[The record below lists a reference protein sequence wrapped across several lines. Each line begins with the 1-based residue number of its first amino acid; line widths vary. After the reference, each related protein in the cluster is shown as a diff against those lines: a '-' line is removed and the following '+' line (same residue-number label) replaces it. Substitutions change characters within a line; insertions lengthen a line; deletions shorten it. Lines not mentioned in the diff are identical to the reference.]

1 MCGPQEVGGATW
13 AYDKHVAWAANE
25 KKKRAEQGVER
36 EKLPLIFAAA
46 ASSIHVMRLLWAA
59 SASASL
65 FVYCVT
71 SDLVRPEP

>member
-1 MCGPQEVGGATW
+1 MAGEVAI
-13 AYDKHVAWAANE
+13 DFC
-25 KKKRAEQGVER
+25 RCS
-36 EKLPLIFAAA
+36 I
-46 ASSIHVMRLLWAA
+46 IHVMRLLWAAASA